1 MNKSC
6 CKRRWFL
13 LQPLHVAQTIWLY
26 VGILI
31 YRILKVI
38 QKGPNCLPFLCPWQT
53 ILKRFRAHKVMRILE
68 GLSGRNW
75 HVVKLFSWPSS
86 YSMSNIVCLVAP
98 KMPSILNIY
107 CKYIHLNYRSPPL
120 KGAVHPEERP
130 KDLNQLLPRR
140 LIVWRSLA
148 SHKSQAFRPHVSNP
162 KKTSKIT
169 GLYYTCSWIFLD
181 FYFGHQLA
189 VMSKFPAIFG
199 LPSLEHG
206 QPVFKEKSPWGGFHS
221 SRVKTHISNICDM

>member
-1 MNKSC
+1 MKSNCFYWSLLATFAQKKLGPNKFKSSNEGINLKNIKNPEKMLGILNSRFFDETSAAQLFFQEKAMNKSC

-38 QKGPNCLPFLCPWQT
+38 QKGPNCLPFLCRWQT
-53 ILKRFRAHKVMRILE
+53 ILKRFRAHKVMPILE
-68 GLSGRNW
+68 GLLGRNW

-86 YSMSNIVCLVAP
+86 YLMSNIVCLVAP

-120 KGAVHPEERP
+120 KGAVHP
-130 KDLNQLLPRR
+130 
-140 LIVWRSLA
+140 WR
-148 SHKSQAFRPHVSNP
+148 
-162 KKTSKIT
+162 KT
-169 GLYYTCSWIFLD
+169 
-181 FYFGHQLA
+181 
-189 VMSKFPAIFG
+189 
-199 LPSLEHG
+199 
-206 QPVFKEKSPWGGFHS
+206 
-221 SRVKTHISNICDM
+221 